1 MRAQQRRY
9 DLWRAFI
16 LTMLPAVAGETLR
29 DLLLG
34 GDRYPPFIFKDP
46 TYILIVISI
55 VVVGTIFARFLPGEA
70 SHSPAFS
77 RVLTVYLLRN
87 RRKCASPNTIMWSR
101 HSCRSV
107 PISRSAYA
115 FCVSKAV
122 VAHLFALSYVPSRA
136 CDSLLTLLLVRTD
149 YFAR

>member
-9 DLWRAFI
+9 DLWGAFI

-101 HSCRSV
+101 HSRRTV
-107 PISRSAYA
+107 PISLSTYGFCHGDRGAVGLSRMPMARNRCLKTTPYAVSRS
-115 FCVSKAV
+115 
-122 VAHLFALSYVPSRA
+122 RI
-136 CDSLLTLLLVRTD
+136 R
-149 YFAR
+149 